1 MTTSNPEFA
10 IYYRLAEEYRTDRR
24 KAGIHSLPAFE
35 VFEEKFR
42 RAFGREMTRE
52 ERRFYRLANIVLEED
67 TADTNGRA
75 APE

>member
-1 MTTSNPEFA
+1 MGSL
-10 IYYRLAEEYRTDRR
+10 YRPDRR
-24 KAGIHSLPAFE
+24 KAGTHSLPAFE

-42 RAFGREMTRE
+42 RAFGREMTPE

-67 TADTNGRA
+67 PVDTNERG